1 MSGQELLPLAVRAF
15 TAGNLPASEIL
26 CRDILDAEPSN
37 AAAMNMLGIIAAQV
51 GAVDHAAG
59 FFKAAL
65 RAKPGNAEARQNL
78 AMLKQAPRPR
88 QSAPAGDR
96 YLVIKAWGFGFWSDV
111 AQVLGSLLLAEA
123 TSRTP
128 VVHWGKNSLFGDG
141 AQRDA
146 FGLYFKPVSAVT
158 LADLSRIDNATF
170 FPAKWRKD
178 NLTDEEVTKWHGS
191 GSRAAAIYFLNKS
204 ETIAINDF
212 YIDVANVAPWLPTG
226 HPMHGQSLNAIYRYL
241 IGKYLHPQPA
251 TQMVGDA
258 FFRDHLQG
266 APFAAVHV
274 RGSDKIV
281 EDRNLD
287 AVNQSYFAALAA
299 IDPSW
304 RIFLLT
310 DDENWR
316 AKLTAGFGNRIVTTD
331 CQRTDSATGVHYLP
345 SVDRVQAGIEV
356 MTDVYLALR
365 ADRFIG
371 NGSSNVSAM
380 IAMMKDWRPGDCTL
394 IGPSSLMR
402 RNLFI
407 HVKP

>member
-1 MSGQELLPLAVRAF
+1 MTENPLSLAVRAF

-26 CRDILDAEPSN
+26 CRDVLDADPKN
-37 AAAMNMLGIIAAQV
+37 TAALNMLGIIAAHV
-51 GAVDHAAG
+51 GAIEPAEG
-59 FFKAAL
+59 LFQAAL
-65 RAKPGNAEARQNL
+65 RAEPGNAETRQNL
-78 AMLKQAPRPR
+78 ALLKQVPRP
-88 QSAPAGDR
+88 QPIAGGAKR

-111 AQVLGSLLLAEA
+111 SQVLGSLLLAEI
-123 TSRTP
+123 TGRVP
-128 VVHWGKNSLFGDG
+128 VTHWGQNSLFGDG
-141 AQRDA
+141 SDRDA
-146 FGLYFKPVSAVT
+146 FGLYFRPVSDVT

-178 NLTDEEVTKWHGS
+178 NLTEEDVTKWQGS

-204 ETIAINDF
+204 ETVAINDF
-212 YIDVANVAPWLPTG
+212 YIGVANVAPWIPAS
-226 HPMHGQSLNAIYRYL
+226 HPMHGRPLTALYRYL
-241 IGKYLHPQPA
+241 IDKYLHPLPA
-251 TQMVGDA
+251 TQAAGDA
-258 FFRDHLQG
+258 FFRDNLQG
-266 APFAAVHV
+266 SPFVAVHV

-287 AVNQSYFAALAA
+287 AVNQSYFTALAA
-299 IDPSW
+299 VDPSW

-316 AKLTAGFGNRIVTTD
+316 TKLTDRFGGRIVTTE
-331 CQRTDSATGVHYLP
+331 CQRTESTTGVHYLP
-345 SVDRVQAGIEV
+345 SINRVQAGMEV
-356 MTDVYLALR
+356 MTDAYLALR

-380 IAMMKDWRPGDCTL
+380 IAVMKDWPPGDCTL
-394 IGPSSLMR
+394 IGDSALMQ